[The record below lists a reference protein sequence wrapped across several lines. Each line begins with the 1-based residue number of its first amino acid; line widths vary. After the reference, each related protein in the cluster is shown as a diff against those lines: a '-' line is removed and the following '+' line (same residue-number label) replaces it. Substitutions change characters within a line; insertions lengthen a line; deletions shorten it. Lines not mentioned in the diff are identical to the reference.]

1 MSTSRSA
8 AMFLLV
14 AGVTLATSGTT
25 AAAKLTAKN
34 SVLFPFAAS
43 STEVFSGSDCG
54 TTVAITKK
62 LPVGATGI
70 AVREPK
76 VGDRDRG
83 GGTRVTAVT
92 VSGAVVTLTVL
103 ADGPSICD
111 PAVTGYPPGATVPWT
126 ASYAFRAE
134 YKRRVQATLRVYYE
148 SYIFGAKW
156 KKRPKTVRDARAGA
170 ALGQRVTGIKW
181 KRFGGRKAIGYGR
194 LRQDYCRPGDNC
206 PQNGK
211 RIRLVASKPDY
222 CKDSDRIEYLRL
234 RGFVGKIDWFG
245 GNIECSA

>member
-1 MSTSRSA
+1 VA
-8 AMFLLV
+8 ILLV
-14 AGVTLATSGTT
+14 AGTMLGTSSAT

-54 TTVAITKK
+54 TTASITKT
-62 LPVGATGI
+62 LPAGATGI
-70 AVREPK
+70 TVRDPK
-76 VGDRDRG
+76 VGDRDHV

-92 VSGAVVTLTVL
+92 VKTPVVTLTVL

-111 PAVTGYPPGATVPWT
+111 PAVTGFPPGATVPWT

-156 KKRPKTVRDARAGA
+156 KKRPKTVHDARAGA

-181 KRFGGRKAIGYGR
+181 KRFGGRKAIGVGR
-194 LRQDYCRPGDNC
+194 LRQDFCRPGDNC
-206 PQNGK
+206 PQNGR

-234 RGFVGKIDWFG
+234 RGFIGKIDWFG
-245 GNIECSA
+245 GSISCSA